1 MACTQTVGD
10 SCRTLQTIQFRK
22 ESGQPSELADEMNYQ
37 CGDPATAEMVQYTAG
52 CAPWSPPS
60 SSTPCFSP
68 PWCEALYDCCV
79 PLLDSFG
86 RQR

>member
-52 CAPWSPPS
+52 LRAMEPAKFLDTLLQPAVVRS
-60 SSTPCFSP
+60 
-68 PWCEALYDCCV
+68 AL
-79 PLLDSFG
+79 
-86 RQR
+86 